1 MDGSR
6 DESEPEDPF
15 EHITAPVECVQDYV
29 PGGLHPLYLGDIVGN
44 GKYKILRKLGY
55 GGYSTVWLAHDN
67 RYVTC
72 GRTLAEIL
80 TKHRKVKRVRSWRS
94 KSFEQTPIAHGRFKF
109 TMCCEPMQIHTQAL
123 LIS

>member
-6 DESEPEDPF
+6 DKSEPEDPF
-15 EHITAPVECVQDYV
+15 VHITAPVECVQDYI
-29 PGGLHPLYLGDIVGN
+29 PGGLHPLYRGDIVGN
-44 GKYKILRKLGY
+44 GRYKILRKLGY

-67 RYVTC
+67 GYVSC
-72 GRTLAEIL
+72 GPTLGGNL
-80 TKHRKVKRVRSWRS
+80 TEYCKVKMVRSWRS

-109 TMCCEPMQIHTQAL
+109 TMCCEPMQINTQAL